1 MRIPGGKIA
10 APHLPTGFTSRPHL
24 LERLDRAGDGQLVV
38 VTAPPGYGK
47 TALLADWLRSP
58 GAPPSAWVS
67 VDAGDDAPRL
77 RAALLA
83 ALQAV
88 PGLPADSP
96 LHEIGRSGSGGDH
109 PGRNLIDE
117 LAAGL
122 DATHPAIRVV
132 LDDVHEVMD
141 AEALRDLARLVR
153 RRPAGL
159 CLVLSGRMDPPL
171 PLPRMRLEGRV
182 HELRAQDLRFDVRE
196 TAALLHASGIDIAPD
211 EVAVL
216 HSRTGGWAA
225 GLRLA
230 ALALRGRDDPQVFIT
245 RFSGS
250 ESSMA
255 AYLTDEVMAVLPD
268 ETRQFLRT
276 CSACAQLPAGLAVAL
291 TGREDAERVLD
302 ELTRLTA
309 LVELAE
315 PRTYRIHTLL
325 RTYLVTELE
334 RHFPALHRRADDAA
348 ARWWLAADEPE
359 HAIRHAE
366 RTGEPELVLDI
377 LRESGVR
384 LVATGRLSAVRRALD
399 ACGPAARTS
408 DPWSSLVA
416 ALLHDA
422 DNAQPAAAEALAR
435 AGRPAPRDADPA
447 LDVLRASVERLVTG
461 REPHDPPGG
470 RPGPVPPELEVLRRM
485 SEATVIGSLIG
496 TVIDTAVDVHA
507 ARTRLDEAA
516 RLAREHGFPYFE
528 VRALSALAAFEA
540 ARGGYRAMTG
550 AASAA
555 LAAAEGESERPA
567 DRTAG
572 PAALIAY
579 GDLLAGD
586 AAAALARTEEVFATG
601 AALAP
606 RTEAVL
612 RVVHRAARADLG
624 ESARG
629 GGRRLAEFEDVDAP
643 APLLAALALCEHQVV
658 LAEEG
663 PVAAGETA
671 EWLGQRAGKV
681 GELLL
686 MDAWSHL
693 RAGRADAARTA
704 VGALADG
711 SLGAL
716 VPYTPVEVH
725 LVRTEA
731 ALQQGDRATARVEL
745 AAALA
750 GGAAFE
756 VVRPF
761 LLAGP
766 MTRDLLA
773 SDPPAGTNG
782 RFAGRLAALAR
793 ARADVPAAL
802 SERELAVLTLLPS
815 LLSAREIADELTV
828 SVNTVKSHIR
838 SIYAKLGVST
848 RRDAIRRAHELGLFR

>member
-10 APHLPTGFTSRPHL
+10 VPNLPTGFTPRPHL
-24 LERLDRAGDGQLVV
+24 LRRLDRVGAGELVV

-58 GAPPSAWVS
+58 HAPPSAWVS

-83 ALQAV
+83 ALRAV

-96 LHEIGRSGSGGDH
+96 LHEIGSPGRGDL

-117 LAAGL
+117 LAAGV
-122 DATHPAIRVV
+122 DATRPAIRVV
-132 LDDVHEVMD
+132 LDDVHELTD
-141 AEALRDLARLVR
+141 PEALRDLARLVR
-153 RRPAGL
+153 RRPRGL

-182 HELRAQDLRFDVRE
+182 HELRAEDLRFDVGA
-196 TAALLHASGIDIAPD
+196 TAALLHASGIDIAP
-211 EVAVL
+211 EQVAVL
-216 HSRTGGWAA
+216 QARTGGWAA

-230 ALALRGRDDPQVFIT
+230 VLALRGRDDPQAFIAQ
-245 RFSGS
+245 FSGN
-250 ESSMA
+250 ESSVA
-255 AYLTDEVMAVLPD
+255 GYLTDEVMAVLPD
-268 ETRQFLRT
+268 EVRQFLRT
-276 CSACAQLPAGLAVAL
+276 CSVCTQLPAGLAVAL
-291 TGREDAERVLD
+291 TGRADAERMLD
-302 ELTRLTA
+302 ELTRVTA

-315 PRTYRIHTLL
+315 PRTYRMHTLL

-334 RHFPALHRRADDAA
+334 RHFPALHRRADTAA

-359 HAIRHAE
+359 HALRHAE
-366 RTGEPELVLDI
+366 RTGEPEPVLDI

-384 LVATGRLSAVRRALD
+384 LIATGRLAAVRRALD
-399 ACGPAARTS
+399 ACGPATRTT
-408 DPWSSLVA
+408 DPWPSLVA

-422 DNAQPAAAEALAR
+422 ENARSAAAEALAR
-435 AGRPAPRDADPA
+435 AVRGWPRDTDPV

-461 REPHDPPGG
+461 RAQDPPSD
-470 RPGPVPPELEVLRRM
+470 PPVSVPPELEALRRM
-485 SEATVIGSLIG
+485 SEAAVIDPVIGVQAG
-496 TVIDTAVDVHA
+496 VAV
-507 ARTRLDEAA
+507 RTRLDEAA

-528 VRALSALAAFEA
+528 VRTLSMLAAFEA
-540 ARGGYRAMTG
+540 ARGGYGAMTA

-555 LAAAEGESERPA
+555 LAAAEGESEGERPA

-586 AAAALARTEEVFATG
+586 AAAALARTEDVLATE

-606 RTEAVL
+606 RTEVAL
-612 RVVHRAARADLG
+612 RVVHRAACADLG
-624 ESARG
+624 EHARG
-629 GGRRLAEFEDVDAP
+629 GGRWLVEFDDVDAP
-643 APLLAALALCEHQVV
+643 APLLAALAVLEHRAV
-658 LAEEG
+658 LAQRG
-663 PVAAGETA
+663 PGPAAETA
-671 EWLGQRAGKV
+671 EWLARRVGKV

-686 MDAWSHL
+686 MDAWAHL
-693 RAGRADAARTA
+693 QAGRFDAARTA

-731 ALQQGDRATARVEL
+731 ALRQGDLGTARVEL
-745 AAALA
+745 AAAFA
-750 GGAAFE
+750 GGAAFG

-761 LLAGP
+761 LLAGA
-766 MTRDLLA
+766 MTRGLLV
-773 SDPPAGTNG
+773 SDPPAGTDA
-782 RFAGRLAALAR
+782 RFAGRVAAALSR
-793 ARADVPAAL
+793 ARVDVPAAL

-815 LLSAREIADELTV
+815 LLSAREIADELMV

-848 RRDAIRRAHELGLFR
+848 RRDAIRRAQELDLFP